1 MALSKKKEK
10 NSWMTSGLDFGKT
23 SEKEAADKTPAADAT
38 TAKEITTTDIKTSE
52 IDNEQS
58 VETLN
63 ISTDDKTDK
72 QIPVKEKSSTES
84 FTPEQTTTYK
94 QEPAEAVL
102 PNASKEEPKQIHQEA
117 SIENNPSLNE
127 IPNVSSYP
135 SYSPIKSEQLYP
147 DSDNLSVRNSHKGG
161 PYTYEERIQMIKE
174 YAKENP
180 ETKQGVDYMSPM
192 QNIVLNSGVIQKF
205 SQTWMREPRS
215 VKMSCSITPTL
226 RRKLEHEIRH
236 WNIKSMNDLVNFLLE
251 QYFEE
256 KEKMILMQKNETNK

>member
-23 SEKEAADKTPAADAT
+23 SEKEAADKTPAADTT
-38 TAKEITTTDIKTSE
+38 TAKEITATDIKTSE
-52 IDNEQS
+52 IDNEQP

-72 QIPVKEKSSTES
+72 QIPVKGKSNTES
-84 FTPEQTTTYK
+84 FAPTQSSLPK
-94 QEPAEAVL
+94 QETITSVL
-102 PNASKEEPKQIHQEA
+102 PNMFSEETKKLHHEA
-117 SIENNPSLNE
+117 SIEDNPSVND
-127 IPNVSSYP
+127 IPNASSYQ
-135 SYSPIKSEQLYP
+135 SYSPIRSEQLYP

-256 KEKMILMQKNETNK
+256 KEKMILMQKNETNN